1 MEFGRKITRQTII
14 SLDVAFST
22 RSGTMYTV
30 CYEIKDFGEIL
41 PELEIA
47 LGRLSDDLIGN
58 GLLWI

>member
-1 MEFGRKITRQTII
+1 
-14 SLDVAFST
+14 
-22 RSGTMYTV
+22 MYTV